1 MIEAFSPDLLQKI
14 GAYRAQTFRTDP
26 ALRIHSPEEAVEF
39 VEDRGLILFWPNK
52 NLVFPSLWAAAAGD
66 RPVPNNHDDPGHVT
80 WSWKDEM
87 LPRRLWYYGKL
98 LRGKAT
104 FVSMDALP
112 YVYALS
118 PRYGDLDDYTEAYRA
133 GTLSHEA
140 HAIATILLDEGPQNS
155 ILLRK
160 KAGLSS
166 PSAKYSFHR
175 ALTTL
180 QRGLWILP
188 VRVVQAGTWNYAF
201 EYELFDRWHP
211 AILPKARIISEDLAR
226 AVLLGH
232 ALTSIGCTD
241 SRGMQRL
248 FGWSP
253 PHIQAAFSRLEAE
266 GAAYP
271 SGDIWSVK
279 ALAASLLPS
288 QNS

>member
-1 MIEAFSPDLLQKI
+1 MMEAYSTALLQQI
-14 GAYRAQTFRTDP
+14 GAYRTQTFRTDP

-39 VEDRGLILFWPNK
+39 VEDRGLILFWPMK
-52 NLVFPSLWAAAAGD
+52 NLVFPSLWAATVGD

-87 LPRRLWYYGKL
+87 LPRRRWYYGKL

-104 FVSMDALP
+104 FVSLDALP

-140 HAIATILLDEGPQNS
+140 HAIASILLQEGPQNS

-188 VRVVQAGTWNYAF
+188 VRVAQAGTWNYAF
-201 EYELFDRWHP
+201 EYELFDRWYP
-211 AILPKARIISEDLAR
+211 TILPKARIIPEEHAR
-226 AVLLGH
+226 AVLLQL
-232 ALTSIGCTD
+232 ALTSLGCAD
-241 SRGMQRL
+241 DRSIQRL

-253 PHIQAAFSRLEAE
+253 AHIRAAFSRLEAE
-266 GAAYP
+266 GTACP
-271 SGDIWSVK
+271 IGDVWAVE
-279 ALAASLLPS
+279 ALTADLIPPE
-288 QNS
+288 NS